1 MRRNTE
7 LRSVSALSVC
17 RRRLARHPTQ
27 VFVVVVPFA
36 LAVLTAT
43 VLGPLLLFVVAEAVL
58 LGLLPSLP
66 SIRRRV
72 HEHMAREA
80 RAAKLADRARL
91 MPAIAQG
98 HRMEMEELESIVE
111 AIRTRTGC
119 ALDREDWLGLD
130 GLLTLYLRLAL
141 AHRKS
146 TEAAFS
152 SAATSDIER
161 LIAVAQHARNLA
173 PPAAKP
179 RVDQHVVI
187 LERRRALKATM
198 EERRAV
204 LSCDLAA
211 VADMIRCLYEECVA
225 ADGATASGEVPE
237 AIEEA
242 MRGAAAVSE
251 LAMLR
256 ASLVDELDV
265 VDAVGVAGVAGVVVP
280 PARESGIRVSGET
293 SGPVPGGAF
302 AGPPERGVK
311 TPVDPGRQPAL

>member
-17 RRRLARHPTQ
+17 RRRVARHPTQ
-27 VFVVVVPFA
+27 LFVVVVPVA
-36 LAVLTAT
+36 LAVLTAS
-43 VLGPLLLFVVAEAVL
+43 VLGPLLLFIAAEAVL
-58 LGLLPSLP
+58 LGLLPSIP
-66 SIRRRV
+66 SFRQRL
-72 HEHMAREA
+72 HEHVAREA
-80 RAAKLADRARL
+80 RAAKLAERARL

-98 HRMEMEELESIVE
+98 HRMEMEELEAIVE

-152 SAATSDIER
+152 SAATSDIDR
-161 LIAVAQHARNLA
+161 LIAVAEHARSLA
-173 PPAAKP
+173 PAAARP

-187 LERRRALKATM
+187 LERRRALKAMM

-211 VADMIRCLYEECVA
+211 VADLVRCLHEECVA
-225 ADGATASGEVPE
+225 AEGASASGEVPD

-242 MRGAAAVSE
+242 MRSASAVGE

-256 ASLVDELDV
+256 ASFVDELDV
-265 VDAVGVAGVAGVVVP
+265 RDVAVPLVP
-280 PARESGIRVSGET
+280 PIPAARESGIRVSA
-293 SGPVPGGAF
+293 VPSPAAVAASAGALSQ
-302 AGPPERGVK
+302 AG
-311 TPVDPGRQPAL
+311 